1 MAASTFIRLRL
12 LLSFCPSFHPF
23 FWVPELF
30 FIILC
35 PFSNMTSALLV
46 PLALLRPKPLA
57 MRFLSEPRLIS
68 WMYFTSVRSFM
79 LVQKSSMF
87 SLYIYFTPLFWHVRN
102 VFVHLLPSFNKEGK
116 CILLLTKFKNK
127 TQTYSYMVLIWFV
140 KYVLEEIRL
149 LPGLI
154 HCLHFFLI
162 HKMWRS
168 CTANKLQYTEEVRVD
183 ERVYQGQDFDSVD
196 QDLSPASQVILGL
209 GYWNTCLELGKDGV

>member
-1 MAASTFIRLRL
+1 MTIFCGLEAQSIFPAAFSNKVVFLLNLRWWQHPLSSDWGYFFLSVLPFILF
-12 LLSFCPSFHPF
+12 SESPSS
-23 FWVPELF
+23 F

-46 PLALLRPKPLA
+46 PLALLLRPKPLA
-57 MRFLSEPRLIS
+57 MRFLSESRLIS

-87 SLYIYFTPLFWHVRN
+87 SLYIYFTPLIWHVRN

-116 CILLLTKFKNK
+116 RILLLTKFKNK

-154 HCLHFFLI
+154 HCVHFFLI

-168 CTANKLQYTEEVRVD
+168 CTASYSTQRRSGWMSECTKDRTL
-183 ERVYQGQDFDSVD
+183 
-196 QDLSPASQVILGL
+196 IL
-209 GYWNTCLELGKDGV
+209 